1 MTASSVAYKQGGAIP
16 PGGCVIAV
24 RLTSTVAGVHPNTIP
39 KGGLETE
46 MGVNPIPTTAELKVG
61 EPTAGEIAAISGHV
75 YHDRNDD
82 GQIDKGEEGIP
93 GVTIELRSATDG
105 SLVATTKTDGTGFW
119 EFPTVAP
126 GTYTVVEIH
135 PEKWVDGKDTAGS
148 KGGSVTND
156 VIASITVGAGEV
168 STDNNFGELR
178 PVSSG
183 ATPVPTLSQWGL
195 IILSSLLG
203 LMALGFGNGVRR
215 RK

>member
-1 MTASSVAYKQGGAIP
+1 M
-16 PGGCVIAV
+16 
-24 RLTSTVAGVHPNTIP
+24 PN
-39 KGGLETE
+39 
-46 MGVNPIPTTAELKVG
+46 
-61 EPTAGEIAAISGHV
+61 
-75 YHDRNDD
+75 
-82 GQIDKGEEGIP
+82 
-93 GVTIELRSATDG
+93 
-105 SLVATTKTDGTGFW
+105 FW